1 MNKYRP
7 QHKWLDWRSVKFQ
20 LDPLSFAL
28 SAVENVAS
36 DAGDAAASAGGG
48 GGLANLIP
56 EVASMGSQL
65 LTGNPS
71 QTMLQGGVSGGPGGS
86 IAPQVQHY
94 GPFGLLTKTIPGL
107 VSAPPSPTYANSLQ
121 FGPIPAMA
129 QTSPTPL
136 TPMAM
141 PMPLAGPSGSGMMV
155 GGSMMPSIGSGPMP
169 QVSTPGMAPSPP
181 VPVQA
186 SYAPQMG
193 GQPSMPFMSPY
204 TPQPAGPQAQAAAP
218 YPAAAPAAPQM
229 SPWQATAMNQL
240 QQAGISPAS
249 MSQALM
255 PTIMAAQQGQAAA
268 PALSMFPNPPPFIPM
283 AGSAGAG
290 QPGVPVQGA
299 NVAPSEGGLPNVI
312 GAAAGYPAM
321 LAQGLQGAMDNV
333 NSFNNALKEGS
344 KQVEGAAEV
353 VKQSIL
359 GPAEK
364 EVKDE
369 LATPQFTA
377 TDKDGKEQT
386 MTLPEYR
393 KHLRASI
400 QAGNE
405 EINKLQTA
413 YENVGKTPE
422 IGTEIET
429 EQKEKDRR
437 HEEAEGFMQGQPKKA
452 QGGLMKW
459 AERGFELSD
468 IAAEKGVIANKIA
481 MQEHQQGQLQQQ
493 AAYLDSRV
501 DAIRNRY
508 QKASELAYKAAQ
520 DMRDNYYKIAETMLG
535 GVKGINELQAQTIRG
550 SIADMQHQGQIE
562 QMQNQNALTA
572 AKIQEEATKNAQ
584 NIEFQTANAGR
595 QAYQAAQHDKTLLVT
610 EMMKKLQPNLP
621 PDKLA
626 KALQQFMS
634 EIDISK
640 VEPPGITTAEAK
652 K

>member
-71 QTMLQGGVSGGPGGS
+71 QTMLQGGVSGGGGS

-268 PALSMFPNPPPFIPM
+268 PALSMVPNPPPFIPM

-299 NVAPSEGGLPNVI
+299 NVAPSEGGLPNII
-312 GAAAGYPAM
+312 GAAAGYPQM

-333 NSFNNALKEGS
+333 ASFNNALKEGS
-344 KQVEGAAEV
+344 KQIEGAAEV
-353 VKQSIL
+353 VKQGIL

-364 EVKDE
+364 EVEDE
-369 LATPQFTA
+369 LGKPIVEAGGKQLTLPAYRKVLRDAVQEGNKQIDDLQTQYQNVSLDQD
-377 TDKDGKEQT
+377 DKD
-386 MTLPEYR
+386 
-393 KHLRASI
+393 RA
-400 QAGNE
+400 Q
-405 EINKLQTA
+405 
-413 YENVGKTPE
+413 
-422 IGTEIET
+422 
-429 EQKEKDRR
+429 
-437 HEEAEGFMQGQPKKA
+437 EEAQAFTGSAPKKA

-459 AERGFELSD
+459 ASRGFEMSD
-468 IAAEKGVIANKIA
+468 IAASKGAIANEIA
-481 MQEHQQGQLQQQ
+481 MKQNQQ
-493 AAYLDSRV
+493 AGLQAQTKALDDRV

-520 DMRDNYYKIAETMLG
+520 DMRDNYYKIADTMLG

-562 QMQNQNALTA
+562 QMQQQNALTA
-572 AKIQEEATKNAQ
+572 SKIGHEAEMKGMELQEKAQEAGQKGYQEAQ
-584 NIEFQTANAGR
+584 KQR
-595 QAYQAAQHDKTLLVT
+595 SQLVI
-610 EMMKKLQPNLP
+610 EMMKKLPAAQQPDALS
-621 PDKLA
+621 
-626 KALQQFMS
+626 KALKQFMDETSITATPS
-634 EIDISK
+634 ESA
-640 VEPPGITTAEAK
+640 ITEAK